1 VPSVHPLH
9 AAHPDPYMRK
19 RLPQAETGVAV
30 DHTTAIFAAELI
42 LLLFF
47 GRLIGEGMVRIGQPA
62 IFGQLLAGVLLGPS
76 IFGAMLPELR
86 HMVFPETPALKSM
99 IDAVSQIGIL
109 LLLLLTGMETN
120 LALVNRKRGA
130 VISTSLFGIAVPFVC
145 GVALAYA
152 LPAELIPSTATR
164 LVTALFLGTALS
176 ISSVKIVGMVLM
188 EIGAIRR
195 DLGQLILATAIL
207 DDSLAWIII
216 AIISGIAAYGAV
228 NFEHVGM
235 SIGLTALF
243 LAASLTVGKR
253 VVARIIVWCNDNL
266 ATEVPVISAILL
278 IMLTMAL
285 TTELIGVH
293 SALGAFVAGILI
305 GQSPILSEQIESQLR
320 GFIIAFFSPV
330 FFAVAGLGMDLRTLL
345 DPALLGF
352 TLVVILIAS
361 IGKFLG
367 ALAGGMVGGLNW
379 LESLALATG
388 LNARGS
394 TEVIIATVG
403 LSMGALSNQLY
414 TMIVA
419 MAVVTTMAMPPT
431 LRWMMGRV
439 PLRDEEMRR
448 LEKEEAEGTESV
460 PQMERALVH
469 VDGSANGGLTAILA
483 GLFAA
488 RQGVLTTVLEAPRD
502 EGDKTPGRTRLMEA
516 AKSAWQ
522 DVGPPSDKA
531 APPAP
536 KPAPSPA
543 IEQLVQAR
551 PAQADDAIEKEASK
565 GYSIAF
571 VGIDQPISATAP
583 RFEEPLQALVAAFDG
598 PVAILLNGGRYEASA
613 DAPLNILVP
622 TGGSA
627 DSRLATEIALTLA
640 AASRGTLTALHVFD
654 PREDTLLLRG
664 RARRLGI
671 SVLVEAHRL
680 GKRSGVA
687 VKGLTATSPRPETE
701 IRRVVRRG
709 RFDLIVLGT
718 ALRHGET
725 KFLGPRTLALVQSL
739 RTPVLLVAR

>member
-1 VPSVHPLH
+1 V
-9 AAHPDPYMRK
+9 AA
-19 RLPQAETGVAV
+19 

-47 GRLIGEGMVRIGQPA
+47 GRLIGEGMARIGQPA

-76 IFGAMLPELR
+76 IFGAVLPEFR
-86 HMVFPETPALKSM
+86 HIVFPETPALKSM

-120 LALVNRKRGA
+120 LALVNRKRRA

-152 LPAELIPSTATR
+152 LPAELVPSSATR

-243 LAASLTVGKR
+243 LAASLTVGR
-253 VVARIIVWCNDNL
+253 RAVARIIVWCNDNL
-266 ATEVPVISAILL
+266 AIEVPVISAILL

-293 SALGAFVAGILI
+293 SALGAFIAGILI
-305 GQSPILSEQIESQLR
+305 GQSPILTEHIESQLR

-345 DPALLGF
+345 DPTLLGF
-352 TLVVILIAS
+352 TLAVILIAS

-367 ALAGGMVGGLNW
+367 ALAGGMLGGLNW

-394 TEVIIATVG
+394 TDVIIATIG

-431 LRWMMGRV
+431 LRWMIGRV
-439 PLRDEEMRR
+439 PLRDEELRR
-448 LEKEEAEGTESV
+448 LENEEAEQTESV
-460 PQMERALVH
+460 PQMERALVYL
-469 VDGSANGGLTAILA
+469 DASANGGLTAILA

-488 RQGVLTTVLEAPRD
+488 REGVLTTVLETSRQ

-516 AKSAWQ
+516 AQAALR
-522 DVGPPSDKA
+522 DVA
-531 APPAP
+531 A
-536 KPAPSPA
+536 PA
-543 IEQLVQAR
+543 IEQLVQTR
-551 PAQADDAIEKEASK
+551 TVQAEDAVEKEAAK

-571 VGIDQPISATAP
+571 VGIGQPICTTEP

-598 PVAILLNGGRYEASA
+598 PVAILLNGGRYEASPA
-613 DAPLNILVP
+613 APLNILVP

-627 DSRLATEIALTLA
+627 EARLATEIALTLA
-640 AASRGTLTALHVFD
+640 AASRGSLAALHVFD

-701 IRRVVRRG
+701 IRRVARRG
-709 RFDLIVLGT
+709 RYDLVVLGT

-725 KFLGPRTLALVQSL
+725 KFLGPHTLALVQSL
-739 RTPVLLVAR
+739 RTPVLLIAR

>member
-1 VPSVHPLH
+1 V
-9 AAHPDPYMRK
+9 AA
-19 RLPQAETGVAV
+19 

-47 GRLIGEGMVRIGQPA
+47 GRLIGEGMARIGQPA

-76 IFGAMLPELR
+76 IFGAVLPELR
-86 HMVFPETPALKSM
+86 HIVFPETPALKSM

-120 LALVNRKRGA
+120 LALVNRKRRA

-152 LPAELIPSTATR
+152 LPAELVPSSATR

-243 LAASLTVGKR
+243 LAASLTVGR
-253 VVARIIVWCNDNL
+253 RAVARIIVWCNDNL

-293 SALGAFVAGILI
+293 SALGAFIAGILI
-305 GQSPILSEQIESQLR
+305 GQSPILTEHIESQLR

-345 DPALLGF
+345 DPTLLGF
-352 TLVVILIAS
+352 TLAVILIAS

-367 ALAGGMVGGLNW
+367 ALAGGMLGGLNW

-394 TEVIIATVG
+394 TEVIIATIG

-431 LRWMMGRV
+431 LRWMIGRV
-439 PLRDEEMRR
+439 PLRDEELRR
-448 LEKEEAEGTESV
+448 LENEEAEQTESV
-460 PQMERALVH
+460 PQMERALVYL
-469 VDGSANGGLTAILA
+469 DASANGGLTAILA

-488 RQGVLTTVLEAPRD
+488 REGVLTTVLETSRQ

-516 AKSAWQ
+516 AQAALR
-522 DVGPPSDKA
+522 DVA
-531 APPAP
+531 A
-536 KPAPSPA
+536 PA
-543 IEQLVQAR
+543 IEQLVQTR
-551 PAQADDAIEKEASK
+551 TVQAEDAVEKEAAK

-571 VGIDQPISATAP
+571 VGIGQPICTTEP

-598 PVAILLNGGRYEASA
+598 PVAILLNGGRYEASPA
-613 DAPLNILVP
+613 APLNILVP

-627 DSRLATEIALTLA
+627 EARLATEIALTLA
-640 AASRGTLTALHVFD
+640 AASRGSLAALHVFD

-701 IRRVVRRG
+701 IRRVARRG
-709 RFDLIVLGT
+709 RYDLVVLGT

-725 KFLGPRTLALVQSL
+725 KFLGPHTLALVQSL
-739 RTPVLLVAR
+739 RTPVLLIAR